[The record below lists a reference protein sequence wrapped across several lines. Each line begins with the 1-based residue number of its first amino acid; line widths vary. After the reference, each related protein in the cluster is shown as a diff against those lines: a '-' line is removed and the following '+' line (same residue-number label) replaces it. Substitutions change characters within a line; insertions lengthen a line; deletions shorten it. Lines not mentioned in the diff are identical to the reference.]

1 MHAGDFLCL
10 SFQQGAPS
18 PASVVWAGL
27 SQQGGCDEG
36 GSAGRFRALAG
47 PGQPG
52 EARGPRPS
60 ALPRPA
66 SGATAAA
73 LGVPDTG
80 HATVRGRP
88 SSCPGMAVGLGWA
101 FVPVLGRW
109 LGLGVPR
116 GVREA
121 DTGGK
126 TSRRILSLE

>member
-1 MHAGDFLCL
+1 MT
-10 SFQQGAPS
+10 SFVFHFSREPPP

-80 HATVRGRP
+80 HATVRGRLEQLP
-88 SSCPGMAVGLGWA
+88 RNGCGFGLGICPRPGPLA
-101 FVPVLGRW
+101 GARGAQRGEGGGYRW
-109 LGLGVPR
+109 KKL
-116 GVREA
+116 
-121 DTGGK
+121 
-126 TSRRILSLE
+126 

>member
-1 MHAGDFLCL
+1 MTKAAQQAGSEPWQGLG
-10 SFQQGAPS
+10 SPARPGAPG
-18 PASVVWAGL
+18 PLL
-27 SQQGGCDEG
+27 SRAPHLARRLLPSGCPTRATPRSG
-36 GSAGRFRALAG
+36 VGR
-47 PGQPG
+47 
-52 EARGPRPS
+52 
-60 ALPRPA
+60 
-66 SGATAAA
+66 
-73 LGVPDTG
+73 
-80 HATVRGRP
+80 